1 MLEGDRPDVCV
12 VGAGPTGLLLA
23 LALAR
28 CGHQVVV
35 LERRETLTPTTFPT
49 GGPGPGGA
57 PNLQPVTLGL
67 LDAAGVLD
75 QVRPVSARIDGAE
88 IYVDGALVAARE
100 YREVPK
106 APVPYA
112 MSVPVVALTQALLGQ
127 LEREPGVRLHLGTT
141 VRLVKR
147 PGGGFTVQASQ
158 GERKFVV
165 EPRMVAACD
174 GKHSATRVMAGIS
187 SDAFVFE
194 SGYVEVPLAMPAE
207 WGTRMRAHISERGY
221 VLATPVA
228 GPELL
233 LVWIAEPRA
242 VTETLHRGTAELAA
256 VLAAQV
262 PSLADAVTAAELA
275 PRTVSHQIVRPKR
288 WAQDNLVLVGDSA
301 HGLHAM
307 GGQGLNTSLQDAVCT
322 AVALDKKLRSGDD
335 SALRDFHAVRRPFI
349 EAFQDQQRRRASGQH
364 DLPLLDLDTL
374 ALGQPELRD
383 ELNAAAAVF
392 APAAAR

>member
-1 MLEGDRPDVCV
+1 
-12 VGAGPTGLLLA
+12 
-23 LALAR
+23 
-28 CGHQVVV
+28 
-35 LERRETLTPTTFPT
+35 
-49 GGPGPGGA
+49 
-57 PNLQPVTLGL
+57 
-67 LDAAGVLD
+67 
-75 QVRPVSARIDGAE
+75 
-88 IYVDGALVAARE
+88 
-100 YREVPK
+100 
-106 APVPYA
+106 
-112 MSVPVVALTQALLGQ
+112 
-127 LEREPGVRLHLGTT
+127 
-141 VRLVKR
+141 
-147 PGGGFTVQASQ
+147 
-158 GERKFVV
+158 
-165 EPRMVAACD
+165 
-174 GKHSATRVMAGIS
+174 
-187 SDAFVFE
+187 
-194 SGYVEVPLAMPAE
+194 
-207 WGTRMRAHISERGY
+207 MRAHISERGY

-374 ALGQPELRD
+374 ALGQPELRMSSMP
-383 ELNAAAAVF
+383 LRRCSRPRLPGSRVKINGQFLVAGRLFSAHRLLRP
-392 APAAAR
+392 APADVAGVA

>member
-1 MLEGDRPDVCV
+1 
-12 VGAGPTGLLLA
+12 
-23 LALAR
+23 
-28 CGHQVVV
+28 
-35 LERRETLTPTTFPT
+35 
-49 GGPGPGGA
+49 
-57 PNLQPVTLGL
+57 
-67 LDAAGVLD
+67 
-75 QVRPVSARIDGAE
+75 
-88 IYVDGALVAARE
+88 
-100 YREVPK
+100 
-106 APVPYA
+106 YA

-262 PSLADAVTAAELA
+262 PSLADAVTAA
-275 PRTVSHQIVRPKR
+275 
-288 WAQDNLVLVGDSA
+288 
-301 HGLHAM
+301 
-307 GGQGLNTSLQDAVCT
+307 
-322 AVALDKKLRSGDD
+322 
-335 SALRDFHAVRRPFI
+335 
-349 EAFQDQQRRRASGQH
+349 
-364 DLPLLDLDTL
+364 
-374 ALGQPELRD
+374 
-383 ELNAAAAVF
+383 
-392 APAAAR
+392 